1 MASLSLL
8 ATRNVES
15 ASFGN
20 RAISGVRVES
30 RIYIEAK
37 SGISRAQLPDPFMIA
52 LYRALAPYRGCGHG
66 CRYCDGR
73 AEKYFVEGDFERD
86 IAQREN
92 LPERIAADIAAG
104 ALRREYGAVGLGSGV
119 TDLYQPLE
127 AETGLTRQMLTA
139 LVAGGSPVSLLTKSA
154 LVLRDFDLLAQLPQ
168 ALVMVTITTLDP
180 DLAAILEPGAS
191 PPAERLEVVRRAR
204 AAGFHAG
211 VMAMPLCPGLS
222 DDESSV
228 SALLDTAKAAGA
240 EFVWPG
246 GLTLRPGRQKDAFLT
261 TLATQRPDLTAF
273 YERAFGENR
282 PSGMPLAGV
291 AAEQETRVV
300 RLVAESDLPSLP
312 PPSVYGDLLGVADR
326 LFVLFCHMQT
336 LYRIQG
342 VDIRPLRAATTA
354 YGNWLKDERSALR
367 RRRTGDASDEAYP
380 VTHKLDQRLA
390 EMCASDEFAQVC
402 GNAKLARLARA
413 VVIDGRE
420 FDYRSLRLVDT
431 AASASPASNG

>member
-1 MASLSLL
+1 MAGPSVLVM
-8 ATRNVES
+8 RNVES
-15 ASFGN
+15 GAFGN
-20 RAISGVRVES
+20 VVKSGMKVS
-30 RIYIEAK
+30 SHIYIEAK

-86 IAQREN
+86 IALRGN
-92 LPERIAADIAAG
+92 LPERITADIAAG

-127 AETGLTRQMLTA
+127 GETGLTRKMLAA

-154 LVLRDFDLLAQLPQ
+154 LVLRDFDLLAQLPK

-228 SALLDTAKAAGA
+228 SALQDAAKAAGA

-246 GLTLRPGRQKDAFLT
+246 GLTLRPGRQKEAFLT
-261 TLATQRPDLTAF
+261 TLATQRPELTAF
-273 YERAFGENR
+273 YEHAFGENR
-282 PSGMPLAGV
+282 PSGMPLTRV
-291 AAEQETRVV
+291 AAEQEARVA
-300 RLVAESDLPSLP
+300 RLVAASGMPSLP
-312 PPSVYGDLLGVADR
+312 PPAVYRDLLGVADS

-354 YGNWLKDERSALR
+354 YGNWLKAERSALR
-367 RRRTGDASDEAYP
+367 RRRSGDASDKAFP

-390 EMCASDEFAQVC
+390 EMCASEEFANVC

-420 FDYRSLRLVDT
+420 FDYRSLQLVDM
-431 AASASPASNG
+431 AASTSVAPNG